1 MGVSSC
7 SSRSSVF
14 LMADN
19 HLTGFSVQQHSRH
32 FRFWPGICLSKGN
45 LSSPTLLLL
54 PPTLLSL
61 RDHFPFAQIE
71 RVVNKV
77 RYRHDIL
84 TGMASNS
91 FNSFP
96 TVKSASHP
104 CSLCNNCS
112 QLLDSMTYS
121 CSPPLKINLLS
132 RLISCPQGE
141 ENYAVR
147 HHQSWEGNKIITCR
161 CELEISP
168 RELQI

>member
-104 CSLCNNCS
+104 RSLCNNSFSLLFTSSQKVCS
-112 QLLDSMTYS
+112 QLLDSMTYLLLQS
-121 CSPPLKINLLS
+121 STENKSNVKINFLPTRRRKLCS
-132 RLISCPQGE
+132 EAPS
-141 ENYAVR
+141 
-147 HHQSWEGNKIITCR
+147 
-161 CELEISP
+161 ELG
-168 RELQI
+168 REQDNNL